1 MTTRARIL
9 LVEDEEAIRENL
21 KLNLELENY
30 KVVAVERGN
39 HALEKFNS
47 EKFDL
52 IILDV
57 MLPEINGFDVLKII
71 RLQNSTIPV
80 LFLTAKNSSTDVIAG
95 LKIGADDY
103 ITKPFNLEE
112 LLLRI
117 EKLLFRS
124 QPEVAA
130 VKNEIL
136 KFGANSVNFKSFE
149 SINYLNEF
157 KRLSKKEVLLLKL
170 LSDRENEVVSRNE
183 ILEKIW
189 GYEIFPS
196 TRTID
201 NYILAFRKQ
210 FEDDPKNPKY
220 FFSIRGVGYKMII
233 PKD

>member
-1 MTTRARIL
+1 MATKKRIL
-9 LVEDEEAIRENL
+9 LVEDEESLRENL

-30 KVVAVERGN
+30 KVVAVERGDDGLDRFKN
-39 HALEKFNS
+39 

-57 MLPEINGFDVLKII
+57 MLPEINGFDLLKII
-71 RLQNSTIPV
+71 RLENTSIPV
-80 LFLTAKNSSTDVIAG
+80 LFLTAKNTSGDIIEG

-103 ITKPFNLEE
+103 ITKPFHLEE

-117 EKLLFRS
+117 QKLITRS
-124 QPEVAA
+124 ASNTTSIA
-130 VKNEIL
+130 RDIL
-136 KFGANSVNFKSFE
+136 NFGGNSVNFKTFE
-149 SINYLNEF
+149 SKNHLNEF
-157 KRLSKKEVLLLKL
+157 KRLSKKEILLLKL

-189 GYEIFPS
+189 GYDVFPS

-201 NYILAFRKQ
+201 NYILAFRKH
-210 FEDDPKNPKY
+210 FEIDAKNPIH
-220 FFSIRGVGYKMII
+220 FFSIRGVGYKMVI

>member
-1 MTTRARIL
+1 MKQRIL

-21 KLNLELENY
+21 KLNLELEDY

-39 HALEKFNS
+39 QALEKFKS

-52 IILDV
+52 ILLDV
-57 MLPEINGFDVLKII
+57 MIPEINGFDVLKII
-71 RLQNSTIPV
+71 RLQNTQIPV
-80 LFLTAKNSSTDVIAG
+80 LFLTAKNTSSDIIEG

-117 EKLLFRS
+117 QKLLFRT
-124 QPEVAA
+124 QQDKPESKTEVL
-130 VKNEIL
+130 N
-136 KFGANSVNFKSFE
+136 FGNNMVNFKTFE
-149 SINYLNEF
+149 SRNYLNDY
-157 KRLSKKEVLLLKL
+157 KRLSKKEILLLKL
-170 LSDRENEVVSRNE
+170 LSDSENEVVSRNE

-210 FEDDPKNPKY
+210 FEEDPRNPKY